1 LSLKKSV
8 TFDIIGFIEKIGDKN
23 LPKNLK
29 MGLKIGSYL
38 SHFIHLENQMNKR
51 CKKINPLFRNM

>member
-38 SHFIHLENQMNKR
+38 FGGIL
-51 CKKINPLFRNM
+51 KINVKKQSTR